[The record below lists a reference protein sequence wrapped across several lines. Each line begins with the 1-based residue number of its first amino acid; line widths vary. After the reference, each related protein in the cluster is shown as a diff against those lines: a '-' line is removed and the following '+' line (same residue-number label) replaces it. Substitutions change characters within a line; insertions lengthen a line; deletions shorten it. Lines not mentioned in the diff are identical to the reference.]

1 MKSTLKTLALAAA
14 LLGASLAAGETA
26 SAMPVA
32 SAPVVAG
39 QSAPIVQAGWR
50 CGPGWHMNGWG
61 RCVPNHPYGRPWGP
75 RPGRWRR
82 W

>member
-14 LLGASLAAGETA
+14 MLGASLAAGEA

-32 SAPVVAG
+32 PAPVVAD